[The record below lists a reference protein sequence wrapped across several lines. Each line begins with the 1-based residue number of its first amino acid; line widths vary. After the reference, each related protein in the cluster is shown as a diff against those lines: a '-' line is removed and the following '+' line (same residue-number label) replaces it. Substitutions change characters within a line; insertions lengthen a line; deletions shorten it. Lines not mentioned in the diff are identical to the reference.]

1 MTNLGDKTNMLF
13 IIVGYKVPFMD
24 VSNKVFV
31 LTADVK
37 IQERLEN
44 YEIHLLTNGNVL
56 DDINKIYKGIK
67 IVPNGSN
74 SEPQAYYL
82 SAPSRRQRP
91 FLIQPFF

>member
-1 MTNLGDKTNMLF
+1 MFFKEIPLIWFYFSFRDIQGGKELWNFSFNTFNPK
-13 IIVGYKVPFMD
+13 
-24 VSNKVFV
+24 SKVFV

-44 YEIHLLTNGNVL
+44 YEIHLLTNGKVL

-74 SEPQAYYL
+74 SVIEF
-82 SAPSRRQRP
+82 S
-91 FLIQPFF
+91 

>member
-1 MTNLGDKTNMLF
+1 MLF

-44 YEIHLLTNGNVL
+44 YEIHLLTNGKVL
-56 DDINKIYKGIK
+56 DDINNIYKGIN
-67 IVPNGSN
+67 IVPNVSN
-74 SEPQAYYL
+74 SVIEFSGTACIV
-82 SAPSRRQRP
+82 AAAK
-91 FLIQPFF
+91 